1 MDRPGHTA
9 FDAERRAEA
18 LLRQGGEDGA
28 LDQAR
33 TEKSP
38 RRNEDR
44 EPDREERTPGHGLEA
59 DMRGARSRRR
69 FVERRHAVDA
79 RAC

>member
-1 MDRPGHTA
+1 MDRPGHTT
-9 FDAERRAEA
+9 FDTERRAEA

-33 TEKSP
+33 AEQSP

-44 EPDREERTPGHGLEA
+44 EPDQVQHDEDDR
-59 DMRGARSRRR
+59 RSPVSPVPLRRR
-69 FVERRHAVDA
+69 RLHHVTHGG
-79 RAC
+79 